1 MKRLLIYCKCLHH
14 ILINMENPSLF
25 ALKKS
30 SQSSLRPHPKY
41 GNLYDIIR
49 KKQQQQQQSR
59 QNNNNTNI
67 KISSQE
73 ELSTM
78 ETTPTTPATPATP
91 TTLLLTEDT
100 GKVLEKAICDVY
112 GIPYKGPFIYSQAA
126 VDQLVPRVSK
136 LKTDN
141 LFPQCN
147 HTGENGARYDFT
159 SEDGTQH
166 LSAKSNK
173 KKGGKVAPQVIG
185 QPSAE
190 KFCQVIGIQDP
201 VTIAALASSPS
212 QLKQYIQEHIA
223 AILPVMWE
231 YTFSCPIVYYVANTG
246 DIRFITETHTTTTST
261 PTPIDWSSYEYTWT
275 RTHDKWENSTT
286 LKISPSSPSSQPN
299 EKPVSIA
306 EFQFHTKS
314 RTNLAIRWNFEAIL
328 KLFHTRFAIIG
339 L

>member
-1 MKRLLIYCKCLHH
+1 MIIRKIEMKRLLIYCKCLRH
-14 ILINMENPSLF
+14 ILINMENPSLS
-25 ALKKS
+25 ALKK
-30 SQSSLRPHPKY
+30 SSLRPHPKY

-100 GKVLEKAICDVY
+100 GKILEKAICDVY

-147 HTGENGARYDFT
+147 HTGEKGARYDFT

-173 KKGGKVAPQVIG
+173 ISSNNVAPQVIG
-185 QPSAE
+185 QPSYT
-190 KFCQVIGIQDP
+190 KFCQLLGLDEA
-201 VTIAALASSPS
+201 TIDTLVSSPQ
-212 QLKQYIQEHIA
+212 QLKKYIQENIA
-223 AILPVMWE
+223 TILPIMWE
-231 YTFSCPIVYYVANTG
+231 HTFDCPIIYYRERGNQ
-246 DIRFITETHTTTTST
+246 IQFIKETN
-261 PTPIDWSSYEYTWT
+261 PTPIDWSSYTYTWT
-275 RTHDKWENSTT
+275 RPHDKWNNSTT
-286 LKISPSSPSSQPN
+286 LKILRPATESK

-306 EFQFHTKS
+306 EFQFHTTS
-314 RTNLAIRWNFEAIL
+314 RKNLANRWNLPAIL
-328 KLFHTRFAIIG
+328 KLFQTRFTIVE